1 MTAIVINGALVD
13 PERATVSVFDRGFQ
27 YGDGLFETV
36 AVVRGEPLFWNE
48 HLQRMTAGA
57 GLLGIPMPDLA
68 LWKDDARVAIDA
80 RCEREVLKLIL
91 TRGVGGRGYGR
102 PFPKIPTRVAYTA
115 RWPEYPATYVAD
127 GIDVVTCG
135 IAQLG
140 GAEFATVKSLNRINQ
155 VLARAELPDE
165 VPEGLLLDTSGNVR
179 EGTFTN
185 VMWFR
190 AGRAQT
196 PRLTDTGIAGVMRA
210 GIVQRLRQSGISCDM
225 VDTPPAA
232 IAASDECLVCNSV
245 IGVWPVRSID
255 GKRLKASPG
264 PATSALLEWTAAMGL
279 GGA

>member
-57 GLLGIPMPDLA
+57 SVLGIPMPDLG
-68 LWKDDARVAIDA
+68 LWKDDARAAIDT
-80 RCEREVLKLIL
+80 RCEREVLKLML

-102 PFPKIPTRVAYTA
+102 PFPKNPTRVAYTA
-115 RWPEYPATYVAD
+115 PWPAYPASYIAD

-135 IAQLG
+135 IAQVG

-155 VLARAELPDE
+155 VLARAELPDD
-165 VPEGLLLDTSGNVR
+165 VPEGLLLDSSGNVR

-185 VMWFR
+185 VVWFR
-190 AGRAQT
+190 AGRAHT
-196 PRLTDTGIAGVMRA
+196 PRLTDAGIAGVMRA
-210 GIVQRLRQSGISCDM
+210 EIVLRLRQNGISCYV
-225 VDTPPAA
+225 VDAPPAA
-232 IAASDECLVCNSV
+232 IADSDECLVCNSL

-255 GKRLKASPG
+255 GTRLKAAPG
-264 PATSALLEWTAAMGL
+264 PVTLGLLEWTAAMGL